1 VSSQAGT
8 LYVVATPIGNLADL
22 SQRAVDTL
30 RQVALVLAE
39 DTRVSR
45 TLLAHYGVE
54 ARLQS
59 YHDHNERQ
67 MADKAMA
74 MLLGGHDLALLSDAG
89 TPIVADPG
97 LHLLQRAQDQ
107 RVAVRVVPGP
117 SAVTAALS
125 VAGMPAERFVFEGF
139 LPARQAAR
147 RRRLQ
152 ALAAEPR
159 TLVFL
164 ETPHRIAAC
173 LADMAAAFG
182 AERPGFVGRELTKLF
197 ESHYRDALGTLHAH
211 FAAGGEDARGELVLV
226 VAGAEPAAA
235 PEGVA
240 TVAADRVLDVLAAA
254 LPPGEA
260 ARLAARITGEP
271 RNRIYARLRG
281 RD

>member
-182 AERPGFVGRELTKLF
+182 AERPGFVGRDLTKLF
-197 ESHYRDALGTLHAH
+197 ESHYRDALVTLHAP

>member
-1 VSSQAGT
+1 MSSQAGT